1 MNGAPLIVRRPPA
14 ERLPD
19 GSDYVT
25 LPGGTPAMPDRCGGG
40 IVRLPAGVTS
50 WQHNHLE
57 REVFVV
63 LNGRLSFHWDD
74 GSAVLEEGDCVIVPP
89 LTTHRFEADRG
100 GEAQLFHAYWD
111 DRCDAPAV
119 AAQRLMRSGG
129 DALVVHDASDADA
142 VRLSEVCA
150 RRLRQRGTAVTRL
163 STLSVPGPA
172 HRGADLP
179 LEQRR
184 SELQTALDRV
194 CCNARLQR
202 AVGTLLA
209 APLPPATAEDASG
222 ARALLHHTS
231 WRDAA
236 AGTRVLIYFP
246 LAHTL
251 RYAGALPLLALA
263 GRQTVPCVLFACE
276 PGAAGAATEPD
287 WRHWGAWLTG
297 LFCDIATRGDAVAP
311 DAGRWNARQQAALC
325 DASALLSVAGNAL
338 QPEQMDLGAFARG
351 LDAVVGRMQRLADSD
366 PCVAGSE
373 SFAAEARTTQALQL
387 AVARQLV
394 RELHAPWPE
403 PARLLAAALGV
414 PGDSD
419 GHDPAGIT
427 FLAPG
432 TRLDDTALRRFFD
445 AVTPGAWRG
454 RP

>member
-1 MNGAPLIVRRPPA
+1 MKEAPLICHRPPA

-25 LPGGTPAMPDRCGGG
+25 LPGGAPATPDRCGGG

-74 GSAVLEEGDCVIVPP
+74 GSAVLGEGDCVVVPP

-100 GEAQLFHAYWD
+100 GDAQLFHAYWD

-119 AAQRLMRSGG
+119 AAQHLARSGG

-142 VRLSEVCA
+142 VRLSEICT
-150 RRLRQRGTAVTRL
+150 RRLRQRGMAVTRL
-163 STLSVPGPA
+163 STPEAGQAHHSV
-172 HRGADLP
+172 DLP

-194 CCNARLQR
+194 CFNARLQR
-202 AVGTLLA
+202 TVDTLLA
-209 APLPPATAEDASG
+209 APLPPVTAEDARV

-236 AGTRVLIYFP
+236 AGTRVLAYFP
-246 LAHTL
+246 LARAL

-263 GRQTVPCVLFACE
+263 GGQPVPCVLFACE
-276 PGAAGAATEPD
+276 PDAAGAAMAPD
-287 WRHWGAWLTG
+287 WPRWRAWLAG
-297 LFCDIATRGDAVAP
+297 LFCDIATRGEAVAP

-338 QPEQMDLGAFARG
+338 QPEQMDLDAFARG

-387 AVARQLV
+387 AVARQLA

-403 PARLLAAALGV
+403 AARLLAAALGV

-419 GHDPAGIT
+419 GHAPAGIT
-427 FLAPG
+427 FLLSG
-432 TRLDDTALRRFFD
+432 TRLDDDALRRFLD
-445 AVTPGAWRG
+445 AVMP
-454 RP
+454 